1 MREFDF
7 LAPKTLNAALRAIE
21 AGGRNYKLLAGGTNL
36 IADLRDGNVTPRLVV
51 DVGGI
56 STLKYI
62 KEEKGTIKIGSLVT
76 IADLLNSSVIKKR
89 APVLWEAAY
98 NFAGP
103 MVRNR
108 ATVGGNLADASPAAD
123 SAIPL
128 LALKAQVKLQSLKE
142 QRTVGLD
149 KFFTGYRKT
158 VIKPGEVLTEV
169 TFPVPGHDT
178 KHGYYKL
185 GRRNAMAISVASVA
199 MMLGMNG
206 QACADAC
213 IALGAVAPI
222 PLRAKKAEALLVGK
236 AVDEGLARKCGEVA
250 AASAKPIDDIRASAE
265 YRRLMCEVLVR
276 RILSQTLAL
285 EGEVSNLP
293 REGD

>member
-1 MREFDF
+1 MKEFDF
-7 LAPKTLNAALRAIE
+7 LSPKTLNAALRAIE
-21 AGGRNYKLLAGGTNL
+21 ARGRNYKLLAGGTNL
-36 IADLRDGNVTPRLVV
+36 IPDLREGNIRAQRVV
-51 DVGGI
+51 DLGGI
-56 STLKYI
+56 DTLKYI
-62 KEEKGTIKIGSLVT
+62 REEKGTVRVGALAT
-76 IADLLNSSVIKKR
+76 IADLLNSPVIKKQ
-89 APVLWEAAY
+89 APVLWQAAY

-158 VIKPGEVLTEV
+158 VIKPGEILTEV
-169 TFPVPGHDT
+169 KFPVPGRGA
-178 KHGYYKL
+178 KQGYCKL

-199 MMLGMNG
+199 MVLGMNG
-206 QACADAC
+206 QACTDAC
-213 IALGAVAPI
+213 IALGAVAPV

-236 AVDEGLARKCGEVA
+236 AVDEALARKCGELA
-250 AASAKPIDDIRASAE
+250 AAGAKPIDDIRAPAE

-276 RILSQTLAL
+276 RILCQTLAL
-285 EGEVSNLP
+285 EGEVPNLP